1 MEVEFEVDNQ
11 SYFVQL
17 EREHS
22 RKLEFNGYSSN
33 RDERSDLLSHI
44 ECFEKAIAILSKE
57 KEKLTTDVEKMKT
70 RLRNAMHDIFK
81 LEAEKA
87 YADKELKHLRSQ
99 KALL

>member
-1 MEVEFEVDNQ
+1 M
-11 SYFVQL
+11 QL

-81 LEAEKA
+81 LEVIQFKA
-87 YADKELKHLRSQ
+87 CFYIFYIKKTHLI
-99 KALL
+99 K